1 MSLDLLF
8 NNPIGQIDEL
18 ALEAKKLTKKIDMEI
33 IEIQGRYYR
42 VNENEN
48 THYQVYWNE
57 TFEEWTP
64 VLWEQQM
71 EI

>member
-8 NNPIGQIDEL
+8 NKPLEQLDEL
-18 ALEAKKLTKKIDMEI
+18 SLEAKKLTKKRDMEI

-42 VNENEN
+42 VNEN